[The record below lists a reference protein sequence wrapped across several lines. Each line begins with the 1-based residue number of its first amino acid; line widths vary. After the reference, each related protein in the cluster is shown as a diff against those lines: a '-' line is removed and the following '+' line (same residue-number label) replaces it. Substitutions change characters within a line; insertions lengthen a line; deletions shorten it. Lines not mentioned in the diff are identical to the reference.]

1 MVQEGDQVEDDSF
14 NLSTLSIQQ
23 AVPLDQLT
31 KSSRWR
37 RIASDAVDQVGDL
50 VLALFGFDETD
61 WFEDSSNFDGEEE
74 ESELREMGIEGTSLS
89 SWSEST
95 VYVEVSSHSLFFLLP
110 LKTNKFVFLFWVVA
124 YTILTSFKTISFWST
139 LTKLSSTW
147 EPLSDPTLLE

>member
-1 MVQEGDQVEDDSF
+1 VEDDSF

-74 ESELREMGIEGTSLS
+74 ESELREMGIEGTSLT
-89 SWSEST
+89 SWSESS
-95 VYVEVSSHSLFFLLP
+95 VYVEVSSHSLSSFYSHSKLIISYFF
-110 LKTNKFVFLFWVVA
+110 FW
-124 YTILTSFKTISFWST
+124 W
-139 LTKLSSTW
+139 
-147 EPLSDPTLLE
+147 

>member
-74 ESELREMGIEGTSLS
+74 ESELREMGIEGTSLT
-89 SWSEST
+89 SWSESS
-95 VYVEVSSHSLFFLLP
+95 VYVEVSSHSLSSFYSHSKLIISYFF
-110 LKTNKFVFLFWVVA
+110 FW
-124 YTILTSFKTISFWST
+124 W
-139 LTKLSSTW
+139 
-147 EPLSDPTLLE
+147 